1 MRHIDTEIE
10 QVAEALFGDF
20 EKKRDDINKQP
31 VKSTVIEMIWRLQHI
46 LFPGIF
52 ENVYALSGSI
62 KNRLRVLL
70 EEVSYNLA
78 AQTKLALRYNSRYKD
93 STQDEIDKAALEIT
107 NHFISKIPAIKELLE
122 TDVEAA
128 YNGDPAAYSVDEII
142 ISYPGIYAVMV
153 YRLAH
158 ELHLLSVPLI
168 PRIMT
173 EYAHSTTGIDIHP
186 GAVIGKYF
194 FMDHGTGIVIGETTE
209 IGDNVKLYQGV
220 TLGALSTK
228 DSQSIRGVKRHPT
241 ISDNV
246 TVYSGATILGGD
258 TIIGEGVVIGG
269 NTFLVKSVSE
279 NTRVSIRNQELQ
291 LKNSGDISTPIEL
304 DQAKFWS
311 YEI

>member
-10 QVAEALFGDF
+10 RVAEALLIDF
-20 EKKRDDINKQP
+20 EKKRDDVTKQP
-31 VKSTVIEMIWRLQHI
+31 VKSVVIEMIGSLQHI
-46 LFPGIF
+46 LFPGLF

-62 KNRLRVLL
+62 KNRLCVLL

-78 AQTKLALRYNSRYKD
+78 AQVKLALRYDRRHED
-93 STQDEIDKAALEIT
+93 STQDEIDTAALDIT
-107 NHFISKIPAIKELLE
+107 HHFLSRIPAIKELLE

-128 YNGDPAAYSVDEII
+128 YNGDPAAYSRAEII
-142 ISYPGIYAVMV
+142 ISYPGIYAIMV
-153 YRLAH
+153 HRIAH
-158 ELHLLSVPLI
+158 ELHLLKAPLI
-168 PRIMT
+168 PRIMS
-173 EYAHSTTGIDIHP
+173 EYAHSVTGIDIHP

-194 FMDHGTGIVIGETTE
+194 FMDHGTGIVVGETTV

-228 DSQSIRGVKRHPT
+228 DSQSIKGVKRHPS

-246 TVYSGATILGGD
+246 TVYSGASILGGD

-269 NTFLVKSVSE
+269 NTFVVKSVPE
-279 NTRVSIRNQELQ
+279 NTRVSIKNPELQ
-291 LKNSGDISTPIEL
+291 IKTSGNVSPPVEL
-304 DQAKFWS
+304 DQTKFWC